1 VERTG
6 RVRAD
11 VFRRAGVVAG
21 IAFLVACGT
30 GERGLEHETTLF
42 ERTRG
47 ECKPETAPCG
57 RLLLEYPVFSGGDD
71 DEVRDTLNA
80 VVRGMVLQPIFSET
94 GPIDPEAAAAEFLG
108 EYERARAE
116 LPDSASTSRWYLERR
131 VAVVHEAN
139 EIIGLRFAEDT
150 YTGGAHTLSTVR
162 YGSFDLQDG
171 HRLRLQEVVVTGAVP
186 RLAEIGER
194 AFREVREIP
203 SGQSFSDAG
212 FWFKNDV
219 FTLSDNFTFTHAGLV
234 FRYDPYEV
242 APYALGPTEFL
253 LAWDDLEGLIRT
265 EILTRRTAPSRTSKR

>member
-1 VERTG
+1 LYP
-6 RVRAD
+6 
-11 VFRRAGVVAG
+11 RRAKKIEDWSTMGQTKRTVGVVLG
-21 IAFLVACGT
+21 VAFLVACGA
-30 GERGLEHETTLF
+30 GERGIERETTLF

-47 ECKPETAPCG
+47 ECEPETAPCG
-57 RLLLEYPVFSGGDD
+57 RVLLEYPIFTGGDD
-71 DEVRDTLNA
+71 DAVRETLNA

-94 GPIDPEAAAAEFLG
+94 GPVDPEAAGAEFLG
-108 EYERARAE
+108 EYERARAD

-139 EIIGLRFAEDT
+139 GIIGLRFAEDT
-150 YTGGAHTLSTVR
+150 YTGGAHPLSTVR

-171 HRLRLQEVVVTGAVP
+171 HRLRLQEVVVAGAVP
-186 RLAEIGER
+186 HLTESGER

-203 SGQSFSDAG
+203 AGQSLSDAG

-242 APYALGPTEFL
+242 APYALGPTELL
-253 LAWDDLEGLIRT
+253 LAWDDLEGLIRP
-265 EILTRRTAPSRTSKR
+265 EVLTR